1 MAGKTKSKAAP
12 VKSELSREEL
22 IKEETDALLQKA
34 GIDAEIEVEA
44 AEEGFN
50 VHVNAS
56 ENALLIGKHGN
67 TLSSLELVL
76 SLIVAKK
83 VGEFQRI
90 ILEVGGYREAREDY
104 LTDLANRLREEVIA
118 TGAEKQV
125 RGLKPWER
133 RIIHMHLGEEPGIMT
148 ESEGEERD
156 RVLVIRKKS

>member
-1 MAGKTKSKAAP
+1 MAGKSKSTKAP
-12 VKSELSREEL
+12 VKPEQNLEE
-22 IKEETDALLQKA
+22 IVKEETESLLNKA
-34 GIDAEIEVEA
+34 GIDADVEVKA
-44 AEEGFN
+44 AEEGLN

-104 LTDLANRLREEVIA
+104 LTDLANRLREEVLA

-133 RIIHMHLGEEPGIMT
+133 RIIHMHLGESEDIVT
-148 ESEGEERD
+148 ESGGEERD
-156 RVLVIRKKS
+156 RILVIRKKS

>member
-1 MAGKTKSKAAP
+1 MEEKGKI
-12 VKSELSREEL
+12 
-22 IKEETDALLQKA
+22 IKEETETLLSKA
-34 GIDAEIEVEA
+34 GIDADVEVKETDD
-44 AEEGFN
+44 GFN

-76 SLIVAKK
+76 SLILAKK
-83 VGEFQRI
+83 LGEFHRI

-104 LTDLANRLREEVIA
+104 LIDLAERLREEVLT
-118 TGAEKQV
+118 TGSEKQV

-133 RIIHMHLGEEPGIMT
+133 RIIHMRLGESEDIAT

-156 RVLVIRKKS
+156 RVLVIKKK